1 MRGLYAQEPA
11 MQQPYLS
18 SPPESG
24 GVPHRSAKNPAKTQ
38 GQHAGVHIPW
48 RSSAAPSASVTS
60 TTVTEPTAVPTASV
74 APVSGTEH
82 TFRVP
87 HPVLSAISWLIA
99 AASAAWLVILG
110 VSLALNV
117 ASGVSH
123 DSEFMMLTYGVY
135 MACAF
140 GFCCFGTFF
149 ALHFG
154 LGSSAH
160 WRDSIRHPHHPH

>member
-1 MRGLYAQEPA
+1 

-24 GVPHRSAKNPAKTQ
+24 GVPQRPAQ
-38 GQHAGVHIPW
+38 VSSQHADSHIPW
-48 RSSAAPSASVTS
+48 RSSAPLTAPATASVT
-60 TTVTEPTAVPTASV
+60 TVPASED
-74 APVSGTEH
+74 PER

-87 HPVLSAISWLIA
+87 HPVLSVISWVIA
-99 AASAAWLVILG
+99 AASAAWLIILA
-110 VSLALNV
+110 VSLTMIV
-117 ASGVSH
+117 ASGLSH
-123 DSEFMMLTYGVY
+123 DSEFVMLTYGVY

-154 LGSSAH
+154 LGSNAH

>member
-1 MRGLYAQEPA
+1 

-18 SPPESG
+18 SPPDAG

-48 RSSAAPSASVTS
+48 RSSAPLTAPA
-60 TTVTEPTAVPTASV
+60 TASV
-74 APVSGTEH
+74 ATVPASEDPER

>member
-1 MRGLYAQEPA
+1 
-11 MQQPYLS
+11 MQQPYHS

-24 GVPHRSAKNPAKTQ
+24 GVPQQSVRCSAQASS
-38 GQHAGVHIPW
+38 QHADAHIPW
-48 RSSAAPSASVTS
+48 RSSALLTAPV
-60 TTVTEPTAVPTASV
+60 TASV
-74 APVSGTEH
+74 ATVPASESPER

-87 HPVLSAISWLIA
+87 HPVLSVISWLIA
-99 AASAAWLVILG
+99 AASAVWLVILG

>member
-1 MRGLYAQEPA
+1 

-24 GVPHRSAKNPAKTQ
+24 GVPQHPAQ
-38 GQHAGVHIPW
+38 ASSQHADAHIPW
-48 RSSAAPSASVTS
+48 RSSSALLTAPAA
-60 TTVTEPTAVPTASV
+60 ASV
-74 APVSGTEH
+74 AAVPAPESPER

-87 HPVLSAISWLIA
+87 HPVLSAISWVIA
-99 AASAAWLVILG
+99 AASAAWLVILA
-110 VSLALNV
+110 VSLTMIV
-117 ASGVSH
+117 ASGLSH
-123 DSEFMMLTYGVY
+123 DSEFVMLTYGVY

>member
-1 MRGLYAQEPA
+1 

-18 SPPESG
+18 SPPDAG
-24 GVPHRSAKNPAKTQ
+24 GVPQRPAQ
-38 GQHAGVHIPW
+38 VSSQHADAHIPW
-48 RSSAAPSASVTS
+48 RSSTPHTAPA
-60 TTVTEPTAVPTASV
+60 TASV
-74 APVSGTEH
+74 ATVPASEGPER

-87 HPVLSAISWLIA
+87 HPVLSVISWLIA
-99 AASAAWLVILG
+99 AASAAWLIILA
-110 VSLALNV
+110 VSLTMIV
-117 ASGVSH
+117 ASGLSH
-123 DSEFMMLTYGVY
+123 DSEFVMLTYGVY

>member
-1 MRGLYAQEPA
+1 

-24 GVPHRSAKNPAKTQ
+24 GVPQHPAQ
-38 GQHAGVHIPW
+38 ASSQHADAHIPW
-48 RSSAAPSASVTS
+48 RSSSALLTAPAA
-60 TTVTEPTAVPTASV
+60 ASV
-74 APVSGTEH
+74 ATVPAPESPER

-87 HPVLSAISWLIA
+87 HPVLSAISWVIV
-99 AASAAWLVILG
+99 AASAAWLVILA
-110 VSLALNV
+110 VSLTMIV
-117 ASGVSH
+117 ASGLSH
-123 DSEFMMLTYGVY
+123 DSEFVMLTYGVY

>member
-1 MRGLYAQEPA
+1 

-18 SPPESG
+18 SPPDAG
-24 GVPHRSAKNPAKTQ
+24 GVPQRPAQ
-38 GQHAGVHIPW
+38 VSSQHADAHIPQ
-48 RSSAAPSASVTS
+48 RSSAPLTAPA
-60 TTVTEPTAVPTASV
+60 TASV
-74 APVSGTEH
+74 ATVPASEDPER

-87 HPVLSAISWLIA
+87 HPVLSAISWVIA
-99 AASAAWLVILG
+99 AASAAWLIILA
-110 VSLALNV
+110 VSLTMIV
-117 ASGVSH
+117 ASGLSH
-123 DSEFMMLTYGVY
+123 DSEFVMLTYGVY

>member
-1 MRGLYAQEPA
+1 

-24 GVPHRSAKNPAKTQ
+24 GVPQRPAKASS
-38 GQHAGVHIPW
+38 QHADAHIPW
-48 RSSAAPSASVTS
+48 RSPAMS
-60 TTVTEPTAVPTASV
+60 TTPATASV
-74 APVSGTEH
+74 AAVPTPEGPEQ

-87 HPVLSAISWLIA
+87 HPVLSIISWLIA
-99 AASAAWLVILG
+99 AASAMWLVILG
-110 VSLALNV
+110 FSLALIV
-117 ASGVSH
+117 ASGVNH

-140 GFCCFGTFF
+140 GFCCFGIFF

>member
-1 MRGLYAQEPA
+1 

-18 SPPESG
+18 SPPDAG
-24 GVPHRSAKNPAKTQ
+24 GVPQRPAKDSR
-38 GQHAGVHIPW
+38 QHADAHIPW
-48 RSSAAPSASVTS
+48 RSSA
-60 TTVTEPTAVPTASV
+60 TASV
-74 APVSGTEH
+74 ATAPAPESPER

-87 HPVLSAISWLIA
+87 HPVLSVISWVIA
-99 AASAAWLVILG
+99 AASAAWLVILA
-110 VSLALNV
+110 VSLTMIV
-117 ASGVSH
+117 VSGLSH
-123 DSEFMMLTYGVY
+123 DSEFVMLTYGVY

>member
-1 MRGLYAQEPA
+1 
-11 MQQPYLS
+11 MQQPYHS

-24 GVPHRSAKNPAKTQ
+24 GVPQQSVKHPAQ
-38 GQHAGVHIPW
+38 AASQHADAHIP
-48 RSSAAPSASVTS
+48 RR
-60 TTVTEPTAVPTASV
+60 SV
-74 APVSGTEH
+74 AVTAASEAPVAGPER

-87 HPVLSAISWLIA
+87 HPVLSVISWVIA
-99 AASAAWLVILG
+99 VASAVWLVVLG
-110 VSLALNV
+110 ISLALNV

-154 LGSSAH
+154 LGSNAH

>member
-1 MRGLYAQEPA
+1 

-18 SPPESG
+18 SPPDAG
-24 GVPHRSAKNPAKTQ
+24 GVPHRSAKTPAKAQ

-48 RSSAAPSASVTS
+48 RSSAPLTAPA
-60 TTVTEPTAVPTASV
+60 TASV
-74 APVSGTEH
+74 ATVPASEDPER

-160 WRDSIRHPHHPH
+160 WRDSIRHPNHPH

>member
-1 MRGLYAQEPA
+1 

-18 SPPESG
+18 SPPDAG
-24 GVPHRSAKNPAKTQ
+24 GVPQRPAQ
-38 GQHAGVHIPW
+38 VSSQHVDAHIPW
-48 RSSAAPSASVTS
+48 RSSAPLTAPA
-60 TTVTEPTAVPTASV
+60 TASV
-74 APVSGTEH
+74 ATVPASESPER

-87 HPVLSAISWLIA
+87 HPVLSVISWLIA
-99 AASAAWLVILG
+99 VASAAWLIILA
-110 VSLALNV
+110 VSLTMIV
-117 ASGVSH
+117 ASGLSH
-123 DSEFMMLTYGVY
+123 DSEFVMLTYGVY

>member
-1 MRGLYAQEPA
+1 

-18 SPPESG
+18 SLPDAG
-24 GVPHRSAKNPAKTQ
+24 GVPQRPAQAPSKQ
-38 GQHAGVHIPW
+38 SDAHIPW
-48 RSSAAPSASVTS
+48 HSSAPLAAPA
-60 TTVTEPTAVPTASV
+60 TASV
-74 APVSGTEH
+74 ATVPTSEAPER

-87 HPVLSAISWLIA
+87 HPVLSAISWVIA
-99 AASAAWLVILG
+99 AASAAWLVILA
-110 VSLALNV
+110 VSLTMIV
-117 ASGVSH
+117 VSGLSH
-123 DSEFMMLTYGVY
+123 DSEFVMLTYGVY

>member
-1 MRGLYAQEPA
+1 

-18 SPPESG
+18 SPPDAG
-24 GVPHRSAKNPAKTQ
+24 GVPQRPAQ
-38 GQHAGVHIPW
+38 VSSQHADAHIPW
-48 RSSAAPSASVTS
+48 RSAAPL
-60 TTVTEPTAVPTASV
+60 TAPATASV
-74 APVSGTEH
+74 ATVPASEGPER

-87 HPVLSAISWLIA
+87 HPVLSAISWVIA
-99 AASAAWLVILG
+99 AASAAWLVILA
-110 VSLALNV
+110 VSLTMIV
-117 ASGVSH
+117 VSGLSH
-123 DSEFMMLTYGVY
+123 DSEFVMLTYGVY

>member
-1 MRGLYAQEPA
+1 

-18 SPPESG
+18 SPPDAG
-24 GVPHRSAKNPAKTQ
+24 GVPQRPAQ
-38 GQHAGVHIPW
+38 VSSQHADAHIPW
-48 RSSAAPSASVTS
+48 RSSAPLTAPA
-60 TTVTEPTAVPTASV
+60 TA
-74 APVSGTEH
+74 
-82 TFRVP
+82 P
-87 HPVLSAISWLIA
+87 HPVLSAISWVIA
-99 AASAAWLVILG
+99 AASAAWLIILA
-110 VSLALNV
+110 VSLTMIV
-117 ASGVSH
+117 ASGLSH
-123 DSEFMMLTYGVY
+123 DSEFVMLTYGVY

>member
-1 MRGLYAQEPA
+1 

-24 GVPHRSAKNPAKTQ
+24 GVPQRPAKASI
-38 GQHAGVHIPW
+38 QHADAHIPW
-48 RSSAAPSASVTS
+48 RSPAMS
-60 TTVTEPTAVPTASV
+60 TTPATASV
-74 APVSGTEH
+74 AAVPAPEGPEQ

-87 HPVLSAISWLIA
+87 HPVLSIISWLIA
-99 AASAAWLVILG
+99 AASAMWLVILG
-110 VSLALNV
+110 VSLALIV
-117 ASGVSH
+117 ASDVNH

-140 GFCCFGTFF
+140 GFCCFGIFF

>member
-1 MRGLYAQEPA
+1 
-11 MQQPYLS
+11 MQQPYQS
-18 SPPESG
+18 PPPESG
-24 GVPHRSAKNPAKTQ
+24 GVPQQSAKRPAQ
-38 GQHAGVHIPW
+38 ASSQHAGVHIPW
-48 RSSAAPSASVTS
+48 RSSAAPSAPNTS
-60 TTVTEPTAVPTASV
+60 SMVVEATVASAATV
-74 APVSGTEH
+74 APVSGPER

>member
-1 MRGLYAQEPA
+1 

-24 GVPHRSAKNPAKTQ
+24 GVPQQSVKRPAQ
-38 GQHAGVHIPW
+38 ASSQHADAHIP
-48 RSSAAPSASVTS
+48 RRPSSALLTAPA
-60 TTVTEPTAVPTASV
+60 TASV
-74 APVSGTEH
+74 ATVPVSESPEQ

-87 HPVLSAISWLIA
+87 HPVLSVISWLIA
-99 AASAAWLVILG
+99 AASAVWLVILG
-110 VSLALNV
+110 VSLVLNV

>member
-1 MRGLYAQEPA
+1 

-24 GVPHRSAKNPAKTQ
+24 GVPQHPAQAPSKQ
-38 GQHAGVHIPW
+38 SDAHIPW
-48 RSSAAPSASVTS
+48 RSSAAPSASNVS
-60 TTVTEPTAVPTASV
+60 TVVSEPVVASA
-74 APVSGTEH
+74 APVSGPER

>member
-1 MRGLYAQEPA
+1 

-24 GVPHRSAKNPAKTQ
+24 GVPHRSAKNPAKAQ

-48 RSSAAPSASVTS
+48 RSSAPLTAPA
-60 TTVTEPTAVPTASV
+60 TASV
-74 APVSGTEH
+74 ATVPASEDPER

-87 HPVLSAISWLIA
+87 HPVLSVISWVIA
-99 AASAAWLVILG
+99 AASAAWLIILA
-110 VSLALNV
+110 VSLTMIV
-117 ASGVSH
+117 ASGLSH
-123 DSEFMMLTYGVY
+123 DSEFVMLTYGVY

-154 LGSSAH
+154 LGSNAH

>member
-1 MRGLYAQEPA
+1 
-11 MQQPYLS
+11 MQQPYHS

-24 GVPHRSAKNPAKTQ
+24 GVPQQSVKHPAQ
-38 GQHAGVHIPW
+38 ASSQHADAHIPW
-48 RSSAAPSASVTS
+48 RSSSDLL
-60 TTVTEPTAVPTASV
+60 TTPVTASV
-74 APVSGTEH
+74 STVPASEGPER

-87 HPVLSAISWLIA
+87 HPVLSVISWLIA
-99 AASAAWLVILG
+99 VASAVWLVILG
-110 VSLALNV
+110 VSLVLNI

>member
-1 MRGLYAQEPA
+1 

-24 GVPHRSAKNPAKTQ
+24 GVPQHPAQ
-38 GQHAGVHIPW
+38 ASNQHADAHIPW
-48 RSSAAPSASVTS
+48 RSSSALLTAPAA
-60 TTVTEPTAVPTASV
+60 ASV
-74 APVSGTEH
+74 ATVPAPESPER

-87 HPVLSAISWLIA
+87 HPVLSAISWVIA
-99 AASAAWLVILG
+99 AASAAWLVILA
-110 VSLALNV
+110 VSLTMIV
-117 ASGVSH
+117 ASGLSH
-123 DSEFMMLTYGVY
+123 DSEFVMLTYGVY

>member
-1 MRGLYAQEPA
+1 

-18 SPPESG
+18 SPPDCG
-24 GVPHRSAKNPAKTQ
+24 GVPHHSVKAPAKTQ

-48 RSSAAPSASVTS
+48 RSSVASSAPNASSMVVEATLASAAP
-60 TTVTEPTAVPTASV
+60 V
-74 APVSGTEH
+74 APVSGPGRTWG
-82 TFRVP
+82 VP
-87 HPVLSAISWLIA
+87 HPVLSVISWLIA

-160 WRDSIRHPHHPH
+160 WRDSIRHPNHPH

>member
-1 MRGLYAQEPA
+1 
-11 MQQPYLS
+11 MQQPHRSSLS
-18 SPPESG
+18 ESG
-24 GVPHRSAKNPAKTQ
+24 GSPHRSAKSSVKAH
-38 GQHAGVHIPW
+38 GQHTGVHIPW
-48 RSSAAPSASVTS
+48 CSSLDSSVASSSPV
-60 TTVTEPTAVPTASV
+60 VTEPATASTALV
-74 APVSGTEH
+74 TPVSGPER

-110 VSLALNV
+110 VSLTMTIV
-117 ASGVSH
+117 SGVSH

-154 LGSSAH
+154 LGSNAH
-160 WRDSIRHPHHPH
+160 WRDSIRHPNHPH